1 MGRRFRGLP
10 EECSSAGRASVSK
23 TEGRGFESLHSC
35 HYIYRRAGVLSG
47 VRRRRKVRQAFMAKD
62 QGAIQTTLR
71 PRSQT
76 RGAPVAAEPPKKPFN
91 PVKFFREVRAE
102 ARKVTWT
109 SWKETWITSVM
120 VGIMVIFTAIFFFAV
135 DWFLGMGI
143 GALLKLANAE

>member
-1 MGRRFRGLP
+1 
-10 EECSSAGRASVSK
+10 
-23 TEGRGFESLHSC
+23 
-35 HYIYRRAGVLSG
+35 
-47 VRRRRKVRQAFMAKD
+47 MAKD

-120 VGIMVIFTAIFFFAV
+120 VAIMVMLAALFFAV
-135 DWFLGMGI
+135 VDAGMQLGVTQI
-143 GALLKLANAE
+143 LKWASAG